1 MIEHKH
7 LIVNGFIERPFSKQY
22 EAKRFL
28 KNLVD
33 HIKMKRI
40 IEPVAKY
47 VKSPGNRGMTA
58 AILIETSHI
67 AFHIWDEQ
75 YPAKIRFDLYTCGD
89 LNVAIVLDYLDRN
102 LKFYD
107 YPEWFLLDRKGSSVF
122 IVEQSSPGVEIVQ
135 AKNA

>member
-1 MIEHKH
+1 MIQHKH
-7 LIVNGFIERPFSKQY
+7 LILNGFIERPFTKQY

-28 KNLVD
+28 KDLVD

-67 AFHIWDEQ
+67 AFHIWDEEN
-75 YPAKIRFDLYTCGD
+75 PAKIRFDLYTCGSLD
-89 LNVAIVLDYLDRN
+89 ADMVLDMLDRQ
-102 LKFYD
+102 LGLI
-107 YPEWFLLDRKGSSVF
+107 ESRWILIDRKTEFDHIECDDNNGISCKH
-122 IVEQSSPGVEIVQ
+122 
-135 AKNA
+135 A